1 MNWLTDICHGGFNA
15 RALTLAGIL
24 FSSAA
29 WSAQPEE
36 SYLGLGFG
44 SSDFPQMYELGA
56 AWPGVSGVQAE
67 ESSQAWKFFT
77 GYQFSN
83 WLAVETAWV
92 DFGDA
97 RVETDLQE
105 GGTAALKLY
114 SAGFEFSAL
123 ATWSVT
129 AEVQVF
135 ARAGVLAW
143 KSQPQLDL
151 SEGLPIADFTT
162 PDKKGYAPVLGLGG
176 QWDFNPRTSLRLD
189 WSTYIDLA
197 DGDPQ
202 TWLLYI
208 IRRY

>member
-1 MNWLTDICHGGFNA
+1 LNCFTDLCDWRFNA
-15 RALTLAGIL
+15 RALVLASIV
-24 FSSAA
+24 FSSPA
-29 WSAQPEE
+29 WSAQPGE

-44 SSDFPQMYELGA
+44 SSDFPQMSELGA
-56 AWPGVSGVQAE
+56 AWPDVSGVQAE
-67 ESSQAWKFFT
+67 ESSRAWKFFT

-97 RVETDLQE
+97 RVSADLQE

-123 ATWSVT
+123 ATWSVS
-129 AEVQVF
+129 ADVQLF
-135 ARAGVLAW
+135 ARAGFLAW
-143 KSQPQLDL
+143 KSQQRLDL
-151 SEGLPIADFTT
+151 SDGLASTDFTT
-162 PDKKGYAPVLGLGG
+162 PDKKGYAPVLGLGA

-189 WSTYIDLA
+189 WNACIDLA

-202 TWLLYI
+202 TWLLSVL
-208 IRRY
+208 RRY

>member
-1 MNWLTDICHGGFNA
+1 
-15 RALTLAGIL
+15 
-24 FSSAA
+24 
-29 WSAQPEE
+29 
-36 SYLGLGFG
+36 
-44 SSDFPQMYELGA
+44 MYELGA